1 MTERSEGIGEP
12 GRRPAGGERSE
23 SPEPEPE
30 TAPEILST
38 VRIRPYLQA
47 ALAEEEAEPEADTG
61 ELPTVA
67 PVPTGL
73 RPFVLTSGRVAGA
86 DPAIGLE
93 TQVTARIDGMSW
105 TSPPVDRLSSE
116 LQEIVALCVEPMSV
130 AEISARLRM
139 HLGVT
144 KILVGDLRAAGHLDV
159 HVCAVEDAHDPDLIM
174 RVIDGLRAIS

>member
-1 MTERSEGIGEP
+1 MTW
-12 GRRPAGGERSE
+12 PAADEL
-23 SPEPEPE
+23 PEPEPE
-30 TAPEILST
+30 PEPEAAA
-38 VRIRPYLQA
+38 RIRPYLRA
-47 ALAEEEAEPEADTG
+47 TIPDEDAEPGSSTG
-61 ELPTVA
+61 ELPT
-67 PVPTGL
+67 PGSLPTGL
-73 RPFVLTSGRVAGA
+73 RPFVLTAGRVSGA

-93 TQVTARIDGMSW
+93 TQVTARHDSSW
-105 TSPPVDRLSSE
+105 TSPAVGRLSSE
-116 LQEIVALCVEPMSV
+116 LQEIVALCAEPLSV